1 MSSRGALAMPFIT
14 LALVAPQTYTVVDN
28 SFQLG
33 EWEKAPNSPGVD
45 PVGVEREPIRIL
57 AQPF

>member
-1 MSSRGALAMPFIT
+1 
-14 LALVAPQTYTVVDN
+14 VVDN

-33 EWEKAPNSPGVD
+33 EWEKTPNAPGVNPI
-45 PVGVEREPIRIL
+45 PVEQATLRAL